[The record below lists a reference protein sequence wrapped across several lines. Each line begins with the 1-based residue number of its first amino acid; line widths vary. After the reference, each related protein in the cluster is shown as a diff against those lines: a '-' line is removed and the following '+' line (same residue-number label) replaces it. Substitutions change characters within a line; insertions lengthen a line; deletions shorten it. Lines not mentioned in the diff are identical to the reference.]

1 MFLAPEDIARL
12 TGKARPT
19 AQVRWLRN
27 QGWRF
32 AVNALGHPIVAVA
45 EAERQLVGGG
55 ARAPRQPRWEAL
67 DGPQT

>member
-1 MFLAPEDIARL
+1 MFLTPEDVARL

-32 AVNALGHPIVAVA
+32 AVNALGHPVVAVA
-45 EAERQLVGGG
+45 EAERQLVAESELAGL
-55 ARAPRQPRWEAL
+55 QIL
-67 DGPQT
+67 FN